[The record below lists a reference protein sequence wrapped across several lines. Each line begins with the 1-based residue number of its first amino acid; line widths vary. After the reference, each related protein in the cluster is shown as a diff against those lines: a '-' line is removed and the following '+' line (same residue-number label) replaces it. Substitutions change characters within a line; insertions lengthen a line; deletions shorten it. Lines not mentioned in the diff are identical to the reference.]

1 MLTWGMQDLNVQTRH
16 IFVECHIVIIA
27 TSPSGMLTWR
37 MPDLNVQTRHILV
50 KQRDPWGQRIAHT
63 CSPMRG
69 HKTEWAK
76 GTWAHANHRHVKLVK
91 MGLDINCDKE
101 TWKILMGVEAAV
113 AEAPTPNRRSRPRGR
128 VWKITCAYT
137 MMLATVMCACITMY
151 WVYQLVEKSLANYR
165 DVVQHQFL
173 N

>member
-1 MLTWGMQDLNVQTRH
+1 MNKGTHGDKELRTH
-16 IFVECHIVIIA
+16 
-27 TSPSGMLTWR
+27 
-37 MPDLNVQTRHILV
+37 
-50 KQRDPWGQRIAHT
+50 AHT
-63 CSPMRG
+63 CAHMRT
-69 HKTEWAK
+69 HAHTLCAEWAN
-76 GTWAHANHRHVKLVK
+76 GTWAHDNHRHVKLMK
-91 MGLDINCDKE
+91 MGLDINIDEE
-101 TWKILMGVEAAV
+101 TWKILIGVEAAV

-128 VWKITCAYT
+128 VWKTTCAYT

>member
-1 MLTWGMQDLNVQTRH
+1 MLTWGMPDLNVWTQH
-16 IFVECHIVIIA
+16 ILVEQRN
-27 TSPSGMLTWR
+27 PWRQRMLTGR
-37 MPDLNVQTRHILV
+37 MPEQNVQTRHILV
-50 KQRDPWGQRIAHT
+50 EQRDPWRQRIAHT

-69 HKTEWAK
+69 RETLCAEWAN
-76 GTWAHANHRHVKLVK
+76 GTWAHDNHRHVKLVK
-91 MGLDINCDKE
+91 MGLDINIDKE
-101 TWKILMGVEAAV
+101 TWKILIGVEAAV

-128 VWKITCAYT
+128 VWKTTCAYT